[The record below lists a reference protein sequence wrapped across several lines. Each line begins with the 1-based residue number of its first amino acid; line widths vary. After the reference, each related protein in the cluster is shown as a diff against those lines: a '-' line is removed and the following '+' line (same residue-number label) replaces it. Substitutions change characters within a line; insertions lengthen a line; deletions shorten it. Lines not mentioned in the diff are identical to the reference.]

1 MHVKLLF
8 AAALAATCA
17 FAQVKITATATQ
29 VDVMIDGKPYTTLFH
44 GPDTTK
50 PYLHPLRTAQ
60 GQIVTRRYPME
71 NVDGEKRDHPHHRGL
86 WFSHGDVNGWDFWA
100 NERDQKG
107 VGKGRGEIVLKKLGP
122 VKSGKK
128 QGSLEASYEWKD
140 GTGKALLADTRRIT
154 FHAGGPNRIIDYEVT
169 LKALEPCTFG
179 DTKEGV
185 FALRLRKELDETNT
199 GTMTSS
205 TGAAKEKNV
214 WGKAFPW
221 VDYVGTLDGAP
232 VGIAFLDHPKNPR
245 HPTYWHAR
253 GYGLFASNIF
263 GLRDFTRDKTKDGAW
278 TLKPGEGGA
287 FRFRVVIHPG
297 ATAEANIAKL
307 FEDFAATK

>member
-1 MHVKLLF
+1 MLKPVVL
-8 AAALAATCA
+8 AALSASLLLS
-17 FAQVKITATATQ
+17 QVTIKPGATQ
-29 VDVMIDGKPYTTLFH
+29 VDIAIDGKPFTTLFH
-44 GPDTTK
+44 GPETTK
-50 PYLHPLRTAQ
+50 PYLHPLRTEK

-71 NVDGEKRDHPHHRGL
+71 NVEGEKRDHPHHRGL

-107 VGKGRGEIVLKKLGP
+107 VGKGRGEIVFQKLGK
-122 VKSGKK
+122 VKGGKK
-128 QGSLEASYEWKD
+128 TGSVEASYQWKD
-140 GTGKALLADTRRIT
+140 GQGQALLSDDRRIT
-154 FHAGGPNRIIDYEVT
+154 FYAGGPNRVIDYEIT
-169 LKALEPCTFG
+169 LKALAEAKFG

-185 FALRLRKELDETNT
+185 FALRLVKELDETNT

-205 TGAAKEKNV
+205 TGATKEKNV

-221 VDYVGTLDGAP
+221 VDYVGTLDGGK

-278 TLKPGEGGA
+278 TLAPGQTA
-287 FRFRVVIHPG
+287 TFRFRVVIHPG
-297 ATAEANIAKL
+297 TTEEAGIAKL
-307 FEDFAATK
+307 FEAFAQTK

>member
-1 MHVKLLF
+1 MLKPLI
-8 AAALAATCA
+8 LAAVSAT
-17 FAQVKITATATQ
+17 FVLSQVTIKPSATQ
-29 VDVMIDGKPYTTLFH
+29 VEISIDGKPYTTLFH
-44 GPDTTK
+44 GPDTAK
-50 PYLHPLRTAQ
+50 PYLHPLRTAA

-71 NVDGEKRDHPHHRGL
+71 NVAGEKRDHPHHRGL

-100 NERDQKG
+100 NERNQKG
-107 VGKGRGEIVLKKLGP
+107 VGKGRGEIVLKKLGK

-128 QGSLEASYEWKD
+128 SGTVEALYEWKD
-140 GTGKALLADTRRIT
+140 GDGKVLLTDHRSIT
-154 FHAGGPNRIIDYEVT
+154 IYAGGPNRVIDYEIA
-169 LKALEPCTFG
+169 LKAVPDSKFG

-185 FALRLRKELDETNT
+185 FALRLVKELDEDNS

-221 VDYVGTLDGAP
+221 VDYVGTLDGGK

-245 HPTYWHAR
+245 HPTYWHSR

-263 GLRDFTRDKTKDGAW
+263 GLRDFTRDKTKDGSW
-278 TLKPGEGGA
+278 TLAAGQSA
-287 FRFRVVIHPG
+287 TFRFRVVIHPG
-297 ATAEANIAKL
+297 TTEEAGIAKL
-307 FEDFAATK
+307 FSEFAAK